1 MQMQPVIIS
10 FEEKEIETFE
20 KAKENVSNNTARTR
34 FAVSFHCLAVIR
46 ISSSVTFEVGQR
58 QILPRHPTACVQ
70 HVATD
75 PPGDLVGP
83 SARLSRL
90 ISGSAALSSCA
101 SHPTELCLRLHCS
114 RRRLNDVG
122 SLGTR
127 RPMDS
132 ARWFLSA
139 SALNN

>member
-10 FEEKEIETFE
+10 FEKKEIETFE
-20 KAKENVSNNTARTR
+20 KAKENVSNNTTRTR
-34 FAVSFHCLAVIR
+34 FAVYFHYLTVIR

-58 QILPRHPTACVQ
+58 QILPRHTTACVQ
-70 HVATD
+70 HIATN
-75 PPGDLVGP
+75 PPSDLVGP
-83 SARLSRL
+83 SARLIRL

-101 SHPTELCLRLHCS
+101 LHPTSSVAFALFPPPSEQRRES
-114 RRRLNDVG
+114 RDEA
-122 SLGTR
+122 
-127 RPMDS
+127 PMDS